1 MHEYGTT
8 HEQMASVAVATRRWA
23 EKNPR
28 AMMRDPITV
37 DDVLNSRMI
46 A

>member
-1 MHEYGTT
+1 M
-8 HEQMASVAVATRRWA
+8 VAGDPARVGGARTRA
-23 EKNPR
+23 PR
-28 AMMRDPITV
+28 FKDPITV